1 MAVYTKTGDEGT
13 TSLVGGKRVSKC
25 CVRLE
30 AYGTVDELNS
40 NMGLLHAMCA
50 DETVRNVIV
59 ECQNVLFAIGAQ
71 LATEDAGG
79 EYDGEPLV
87 RAIERRIDE
96 FQQGLPAWSGFTL
109 PGGAQSAAQAHVCRT
124 VCRRAERCILVLNG
138 EKAVSRW
145 ILKYMNRLSDLL
157 YVMALRENQIQGMEE
172 KRWEKAFP

>member
-1 MAVYTKTGDEGT
+1 MAVYTKTGDDGT

-25 CVRLE
+25 CVRLD

-40 NMGLLHAMCA
+40 NMGLLHALCA
-50 DETVRNVIV
+50 DKTVRNIII

-71 LATEDAGG
+71 LATEDAAG

-87 RAIERRIDE
+87 RAVECRIDD
-96 FQQGLPAWSGFTL
+96 FQRILPPWRGFTL

-138 EKAVSRW
+138 EKTVSPW

-157 YVMALRENQIQGMEE
+157 YVMALRENQVQGMEE
-172 KRWEKAFP
+172 KRWEKEFP